1 MNFDRLLVRCL
12 ASFWNDYGCAQR
24 HNESVATAVS
34 SRQRDFASEPS
45 PPVSVELSIVMPCL
59 NEARTLAA
67 CIQKAQTFLA
77 DHSIS
82 GEVIIADNGS
92 TDGSVEIAQ
101 RMKAR
106 VVSVKSRGY
115 GAALAEGI
123 EAAAG
128 EYVIMGDSDESY
140 NFSALA
146 PFVEKLREGYDLVM
160 GNRFRGGIAPGAMP
174 PMHRYFGNPFLTAL
188 GRLFFASQNCGDFY
202 CGLRGFRK
210 DAVRR
215 LELQSCGME
224 FALEM
229 VVKAEMHSL
238 RITEVPTRLSRDGR
252 DRAPHLRSYRDGW
265 RSLRFYLLM
274 APRWFFGIPGLVLL
288 LGGVL
293 GSIVLLRGPVSV
305 KSINFDYHTLLYS
318 SSAIIL
324 GYQSLLLFTFAK
336 LMAVETG
343 LHPRTRFG
351 FLEERSTLERFLVA
365 GIALGLIGVVLGIV
379 AANLWRATHFGP
391 LRPDFTIRLVIC
403 SVLFLV
409 LGGQTILAGFYFG
422 LMNLVAERRTY
433 RAEAPSQPAEVL
445 AK

>member
-1 MNFDRLLVRCL
+1 
-12 ASFWNDYGCAQR
+12 
-24 HNESVATAVS
+24 
-34 SRQRDFASEPS
+34 
-45 PPVSVELSIVMPCL
+45 MPCL

-140 NFSALA
+140 DFSALA
-146 PFVEKLREGYDLVM
+146 PFLEKLREGYDLVM

-174 PMHRYFGNPFLTAL
+174 PTHRYFGNPFLTAL
-188 GRLFFASQNCGDFY
+188 GRLFFASKQCGDFY

-210 DAVRR
+210 EAVRR
-215 LELQSCGME
+215 LELQSRGME

-238 RITEVPTRLSRDGR
+238 RITEVPTTLSRDGR
-252 DRAPHLRSYRDGW
+252 DRAPHLRSFRDGW

-274 APRWFFGIPGLVLL
+274 SPRWFFGIPGLVLL
-288 LGGVL
+288 IVGAITSALLFKGPISV
-293 GSIVLLRGPVSV
+293 GSVT
-305 KSINFDYHTLLYS
+305 FDYHTLVYS
-318 SSAIIL
+318 TSAIVL

-343 LHPRTRFG
+343 LHPSTRFG
-351 FLEERSTLERFLVA
+351 FLEERSTLERFLVI
-365 GIALGLIGVVLGIV
+365 GIVLGLIGVVLGIV
-379 AANLWRATHFGP
+379 AANLWRATHFGQ

-403 SVLFLV
+403 SVLFL
-409 LGGQTILAGFYFG
+409 LLCGQTVLAGFYFG
-422 LMNLVAERRTY
+422 LMNLLAERRTQ
-433 RAEAPSQPAEVL
+433 RALAAPPPVEVL
-445 AK
+445 K